1 MLSSHPL
8 LLILIRRHFIKYLFG
23 IPAPDKMDRN
33 LILLQIGIC
42 VGRGNKPITIAIR
55 RAVAA
60 VEDHKFQSM
69 SPINERVRGVLF
81 CRILAQAKR
90 EWWVT
95 GDNNRARAN
104 YPRDYRMFSLGNFS
118 GNWFTICNRP
128 YHHPRQDYNIGG
140 SSSGLMCGWVV
151 DPNGVA
157 FVSAN

>member
-1 MLSSHPL
+1 
-8 LLILIRRHFIKYLFG
+8 
-23 IPAPDKMDRN
+23 MDRN

-81 CRILAQAKR
+81 CRILAQTKR

-95 GDNNRARAN
+95 
-104 YPRDYRMFSLGNFS
+104 
-118 GNWFTICNRP
+118 
-128 YHHPRQDYNIGG
+128 
-140 SSSGLMCGWVV
+140 VV
-151 DPNGVA
+151 STDWWQQQGQSELPTRLQNVLFGQ
-157 FVSAN
+157 FFG

>member
-1 MLSSHPL
+1 METNPL
-8 LLILIRRHFIKYLFG
+8 QLPFDG
-23 IPAPDKMDRN
+23 
-33 LILLQIGIC
+33 
-42 VGRGNKPITIAIR
+42 
-55 RAVAA
+55 AVVA

-118 GNWFTICNRP
+118 GN
-128 YHHPRQDYNIGG
+128 
-140 SSSGLMCGWVV
+140 
-151 DPNGVA
+151 
-157 FVSAN
+157 